1 MCVCRARRRRLSGE
15 GSEFTIIA
23 SAASEG
29 PYDLP
34 RGRQSPLE
42 NQIITAV
49 SLSETQ
55 ASLPF

>member
-1 MCVCRARRRRLSGE
+1 MCVCRARRRRLSDE
-15 GSEFTIIA
+15 GSDFTIIA
-23 SAASEG
+23 SGASGG

-34 RGRQSPLE
+34 RGRQSLE
-42 NQIITAV
+42 NQMITAV